1 MSGRPSKLT
10 EYTTARIIS
19 SLSRGNY
26 RYVACQTAGITITTF
41 ERWMSDER
49 GPYREFRAAVEKAEA
64 EAEERLLG
72 IIEDAAPNTWQAAA
86 WMLERKYPERWGVKA
101 RIEVESL
108 LRAEARSLA
117 AELGVELDEE
127 SIVAEAS
134 AILARRS

>member
-1 MSGRPSKLT
+1 
-10 EYTTARIIS
+10 
-19 SLSRGNY
+19 
-26 RYVACQTAGITITTF
+26 
-41 ERWMSDER
+41 MSDER
-49 GPYREFRAAVEKAEA
+49 GPYREFRAAVQKAEA